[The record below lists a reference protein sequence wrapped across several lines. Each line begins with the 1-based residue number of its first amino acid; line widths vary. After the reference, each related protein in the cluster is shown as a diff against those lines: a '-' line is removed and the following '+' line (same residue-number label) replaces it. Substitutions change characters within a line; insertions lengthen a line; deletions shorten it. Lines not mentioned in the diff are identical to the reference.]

1 LGKKPLRPAVNVHAL
16 KAENLVISPSVV
28 DSPTLTVSDLAVAL
42 APIAPNVANT
52 VQRIRHWTRE
62 NALRPAEF
70 EHAGPGKHRRYS
82 ADAVYSA
89 AVLHVMTSAGLPV
102 SHSRFIA
109 DAMRT
114 VGAKAA
120 KWKAARDRGEVM
132 ALPSIIVGV
141 TTEGRTQVGEGQL
154 KDERGFKV
162 AEVVLKIEINLAK
175 VFAQVDPHT
184 VGTRAAP

>member
-1 LGKKPLRPAVNVHAL
+1 MGRKPQRPAAKIVTL
-16 KAENLVISPSVV
+16 KAVSLSISPPDVG
-28 DSPTLTVSDLAVAL
+28 SPTLTVSDVAAKL
-42 APIAPNVANT
+42 APIAPDVANT

-70 EHAGPGKHRRYS
+70 EHGGPGKHRRYG

-102 SHSRFIA
+102 SHSRFMT

-114 VGAKAA
+114 VAAKAA
-120 KWKAARDRGEVM
+120 KWKAARDKGEVLT
-132 ALPSIIVGV
+132 LPPMIVGV
-141 TTEGRTQVGEGQL
+141 TTGGVTQVGEGQL

-162 AEVVLKIEINLAK
+162 ADVVLKIEIDLTK
-175 VFAQVDPHT
+175 LFAQVDH
-184 VGTRAAP
+184 GRS

>member
-1 LGKKPLRPAVNVHAL
+1 MGNNRPRPAAKVHAL
-16 KAENLVISPSVV
+16 EPTGVSPGPPVFG
-28 DSPTLTVSDLAVAL
+28 SPALTVSDLAVAL

-70 EHAGPGKHRRYS
+70 EHGGPGRHRRYS

-102 SHSRFIA
+102 SHSRFMT

-114 VGAKAA
+114 VSAKAA
-120 KWKAARDRGEVM
+120 RWKAARDKGELL
-132 ALPSIIVGV
+132 ALRPMIVGV
-141 TTEGRTQVGEGQL
+141 TSGGVTQVGEGQL

-162 AEVVLKIEINLAK
+162 ADVVLKIEIDLTK
-175 VFAQVDPHT
+175 LFAQVDH
-184 VGTRAAP
+184 GRS